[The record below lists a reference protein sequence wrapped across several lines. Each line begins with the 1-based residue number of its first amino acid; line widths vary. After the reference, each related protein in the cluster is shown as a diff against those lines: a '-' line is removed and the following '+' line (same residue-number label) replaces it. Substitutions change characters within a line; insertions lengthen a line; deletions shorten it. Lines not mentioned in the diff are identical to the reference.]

1 MPAHKN
7 VIIAQSGGPSPVIN
21 NTLRAIIETCQMY
34 PDRFSTL
41 YASSNGIEG
50 LLQEQLLNLSL
61 QHEQE
66 IKLLRTTPA
75 SGAIGTC
82 RYRLKNDQKKDF
94 KRLIDVFQAH
104 QVGYFFYIGGNDSMS
119 TALKIANLAKEQ
131 SIDLVVVGAAKT
143 INNDMGDS
151 EFKLIDHTPGYGSA
165 ARYWSYVVQN
175 ANQEN
180 RGTSASD
187 PVLVLQTMGRRIGFL
202 PAAARLADPKREMPL
217 QIYMPESGLGL
228 EELTD
233 HVNDEL
239 NRRGRCL
246 VVVSEGLDVGDV
258 GQVQDSFGRTIFG
271 SSSLTAEQIIVNHLN
286 HSGIKAKGLARGQ
299 VAGTDQR
306 DTMIYASTVDLDE
319 AYKLGQNCVII
330 ALEQGSGTMST
341 ILRRP
346 GVIYSVDYTHV
357 SLDLVAN
364 SEREFPR
371 AWIAPNRIDVTDDFY
386 RYARPLIGED
396 WPSVPIINGLQRFAH
411 LEPIMAEKKLPAYLP
426 QAWAS

>member
-1 MPAHKN
+1 MPANKN

-21 NTLRAIIETCQMY
+21 NTLRGIIETCQMY
-34 PDRFSTL
+34 PDTFSTL
-41 YASSNGIEG
+41 YASVSGIEG
-50 LLQEQLLNLSL
+50 LLQEHLLNLSL
-61 QHEQE
+61 QPEEE

-94 KRLIDVFQAH
+94 QRLIDVFQAH
-104 QVGYFFYIGGNDSMS
+104 QVGYFFYIGGNDSMT
-119 TALKIANLAKEQ
+119 TALKIDQLTKERN
-131 SIDLVVVGAAKT
+131 IDLVVVGAAKT

-151 EFKLIDHTPGYGSA
+151 EFKLIDHTPGYGSV

-175 ANQEN
+175 ADQEN
-180 RGTSASD
+180 RGMRGSD
-187 PVLVLQTMGRRIGFL
+187 PVLVLQVMGRRIGFL

-217 QIYMPESGLGL
+217 QIYMPESGFSL
-228 EELTD
+228 EEITD
-233 HVNDEL
+233 NVNDEL

-258 GQVQDSFGRTIFG
+258 GQAKDSFGRTIFG

-286 HSGIKAKGLARGQ
+286 RSGIKAKGLARGQ

-319 AYKLGQNCVII
+319 AYKLGQNCVLI
-330 ALEQGSGTMST
+330 ALEQGTGSMST

-346 GVIYSVDYTHV
+346 GVIYNVDYTHV
-357 SLDLVAN
+357 PLALVAN

-371 AWIAPNRIDVTDDFY
+371 SWITPNRIDVTDDFY

-396 WPSVPIINGLQRFAH
+396 WPSVPTINGLQRFSR
-411 LEPIMAEKKLPAYLP
+411 LEPKMAEKKLPAYFP
-426 QAWAS
+426 QAWAN

>member
-1 MPAHKN
+1 MPANKN

-21 NTLRAIIETCQMY
+21 NTLRGIIETCQMY
-34 PDRFSTL
+34 PETFSTL
-41 YASSNGIEG
+41 YAGVYGIEG
-50 LLQEQLLNLSL
+50 LLQEKLLNLSL
-61 QHEQE
+61 QQEKE

-82 RYRLKNDQKKDF
+82 RYRLKNDQEKDF
-94 KRLIDVFQAH
+94 KRLMDVFQAH

-119 TALKIANLAKEQ
+119 TALKIDKHAKEQ
-131 SIDLVVVGAAKT
+131 NIDLVVIGAAKT

-180 RGTSASD
+180 RGTRASD
-187 PVLVLQTMGRRIGFL
+187 PVLVLQVMGRRIGFL

-233 HVNDEL
+233 NVNDEL

-246 VVVSEGLDVGDV
+246 VVVSEGMDVGDV
-258 GQVQDSFGRTIFG
+258 GQVKDSFGRTIFG
-271 SSSLTAEQIIVNHLN
+271 SSSLSAEQIIVNHLN
-286 HSGIKAKGLARGQ
+286 HSGIKTKGLARGQ

-330 ALEQGSGTMST
+330 ALEHGSGIM
-341 ILRRP
+341 
-346 GVIYSVDYTHV
+346 YSVDYTQV
-357 SLDLVAN
+357 PLDLVAN

-371 AWIAPNRIDVTDDFY
+371 SWIAPNRIDVTDDFC

-396 WPSVPIINGLQRFAH
+396 WPSVPIINGLQRFAR
-411 LEPIMAEKKLPAYLP
+411 LEPMMAEKKLPAYLP
-426 QAWAS
+426 QAWAN